1 MKRIALL
8 LLALFAFS
16 FAAYGL
22 TWTWA
27 PGKDSMLIVSWWFDA
42 ARSGP
47 RLHPDKLL
55 YFPALIP
62 FCELTASLGLD
73 FIARVRLFNT
83 LFASACV
90 VLFFLVSHSMT
101 ANTPVSVATALLFG
115 CSYTFWEYSGEI
127 EGMSLSLFFLLL
139 TFWILARYLENPR
152 GLTIALVGISQG
164 VAALL
169 HLSHILFFPAVVAG
183 IVIAH
188 KEKTLRV
195 RHLVGYGS
203 ALAGCV
209 ATAYFVVLGWA
220 LGTYSPLSLLQW
232 IFSIKDAGPWGELH
246 WDNFPG
252 AVMGAFGAVSGGV
265 RYLTAVLVGEDYTF
279 LYYFRIFYLLSFIVG
294 LICPFLLFLKEGIRV
309 YRSHVLVIA
318 ICLSSYS
325 LFALY
330 WQPRN
335 SEFWISALF
344 PGWLLSSL
352 VFKTMTLGKRPA
364 REMLAYAL
372 PFFLLALL
380 FASNVAKMRFLAE
393 PENNP
398 YFGQAKL
405 IHRLANQD
413 DVIMC
418 DDWLSLYSFFLKKGG
433 VPVRGDFRTLYP
445 GFRVHRDSA
454 QLERTFN
461 LLNTLIDERAAR
473 GGHLYFT
480 STWRGGL
487 DEGTLNS
494 PHLRHFSQ
502 RFEPYFVP
510 VGTVPEPA
518 RPFLQRRGRSAVTVY
533 EVVGAAPS
541 KGRG

>member
-405 IHRLANQD
+405 I
-413 DVIMC
+413 
-418 DDWLSLYSFFLKKGG
+418 
-433 VPVRGDFRTLYP
+433 RGDFRTLYP